1 MAKPTP
7 EGSRVAGNA
16 AALLGGRIATAIVGL
31 LTVPPLYG
39 FLGARRFG
47 LWVLLL
53 GAIAIVGLFDL
64 GLGSA
69 QVREVARTTGG
80 GDPRRARAVL
90 ALGMLTSTA
99 LGLVFCGATA
109 VAWPML
115 ARAFDLGSLA
125 QEGRAAALLLFASL
139 VVDGLAS
146 PWRAALEGTQRFRSV
161 AFITATTA
169 TVGGVG
175 GVAMVAAGHG
185 LRGLGWSVL
194 GATVL
199 RFWLVLVTARRVAAG
214 MRPSLRAIDQI
225 ALRSFVRYGWRVQ
238 LSNAAAVINNDTD
251 RLVLGTVYSTSAVA
265 PFDLGSRMANV
276 LRLLPT
282 FVLIAVFPAAAA
294 MHAEGDRA
302 QLDWLYLRTT
312 RYVAAF
318 AFVAAAALVVG
329 ANPLVVLWLGQ
340 PVSMAVTTIALL
352 APGYAVNLTSG
363 AASAITRA
371 EGAPERETR
380 YALLAAGLNVVLT
393 VPLLLTLGPLGV
405 PLSTSLAYVIATA
418 YFFRHF
424 HRASQR
430 PLRPV
435 LLAIGKPFA
444 AAGLAAAGSWLLL
457 GRGAVPPGRL
467 AAAFAAAERGALVAV
482 LSVTMLVALRFF
494 DEEDRRAA
502 ARMLARLRPR
512 EPGHGPAP
520 APATRGVS

>member
-1 MAKPTP
+1 MDSPTAD
-7 EGSRVAGNA
+7 GSRVAGNA

-39 FLGARRFG
+39 LLGQRRFG

-53 GAIAIVGLFDL
+53 GAIAILGLFDL

-69 QVREVARTTGG
+69 QVREVARATGG
-80 GDPRRARAVL
+80 GDPRLARAVL
-90 ALGMLTSTA
+90 ALGMLTVTA
-99 LGLVFCGATA
+99 LGLVFCAATA

-115 ARAFDLGSLA
+115 ARAFDLGSLT
-125 QEGRAAALLLFASL
+125 QEGRAAALLLVASL

-146 PWRAALEGTQRFRSV
+146 PWRGALEGTQRFRSV
-161 AFITATTA
+161 AFIVATVA
-169 TVGGVG
+169 TVGGVA

-194 GATVL
+194 GASIL
-199 RFWLVLVTARRVAAG
+199 RFWLVLVTARRSAPD
-214 MRPSLRAIDQI
+214 MRPSLRAIDPM

-238 LSNAAAVINNDTD
+238 LSNAAAAINNDTD
-251 RLVLGTVYSTSAVA
+251 RLVLGTVYSPSAVA

-302 QLDWLYLRTT
+302 RMDRLYLRTT
-312 RYVAAF
+312 RCVAVF
-318 AFVAAAALVVG
+318 AFIAAAALVVG
-329 ANPLVVLWLGQ
+329 ASPLVVLWLGQ
-340 PVSMAVTTIALL
+340 PVPMAVATIALL

-380 YALLAAGLNVVLT
+380 YALLGAGLNVVLT
-393 VPLLLTLGPLGV
+393 VPLLLVLGPLGV
-405 PLSTSLAYVIATA
+405 PFSTTLAYVIATA

-424 HRASQR
+424 HRASKR

-435 LLAIGKPFA
+435 LLAIWKPFA
-444 AAGLAAAGSWLLL
+444 AAGFAAVVSWLSL
-457 GRGAVPPGRL
+457 GRGALPPGRL
-467 AAAFAAAERGALVAV
+467 AAAFAVAGRGGLVAA
-482 LSVTMLVALRFF
+482 LSLAMLAVMRFF
-494 DEEDRRAA
+494 DQDDRDAA
-502 ARMLARLRPR
+502 ARVLARLRPK
-512 EPGHGPAP
+512 ELAPAP
-520 APATRGVS
+520 VPATRGLS